1 MDYAEFVIELAN
13 YDFRIVLELT
23 PSQIAAAALYI
34 GGIATSG
41 VKKWTK
47 PLEKVTSVSLEEIKQ
62 LCIDYFEDL
71 PKKIKEDMKGKNVF

>member
-13 YDFRIVLELT
+13 YDFRIVHELM
-23 PSQIAAAALYI
+23 PSQIAAVALYI

-47 PLEKVTSVSLEEIKQ
+47 PLEKVTDVPLEELKRISAE
-62 LCIDYFEDL
+62 YFTDL